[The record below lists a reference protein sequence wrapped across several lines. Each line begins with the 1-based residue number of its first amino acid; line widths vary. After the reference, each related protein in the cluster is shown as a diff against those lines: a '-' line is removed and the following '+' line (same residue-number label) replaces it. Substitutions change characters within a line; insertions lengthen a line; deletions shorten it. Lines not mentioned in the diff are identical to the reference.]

1 MPRSHEVTNQK
12 TSTKAKDAAEQAE
25 ADKTALAKPW
35 MGDDYTGPLTADQAA
50 WRHANI
56 KPVRDVET
64 K

>member
-1 MPRSHEVTNQK
+1 M
-12 TSTKAKDAAEQAE
+12 AKRRNDDDQGDEQAP
-25 ADKTALAKPW
+25 AAPPKPW
-35 MGDDYTGPLTADQAA
+35 QEPDYTGPLTADQAA

>member
-1 MPRSHEVTNQK
+1 MAKAAPK
-12 TSTKAKDAAEQAE
+12 TTTEEQA
-25 ADKTALAKPW
+25 APAKPW
-35 MGDDYTGPLTADQAA
+35 QEADYTGPLTADQAA